1 MFVPPLPLFRLLIMD
16 GIWSTTCYSEATIIP
31 RQAVWGYMFG
41 LFKVVELGD
50 TAFIVL
56 RKTPLSFLHW
66 YHHMTVFVFCWYT
79 LIDPT
84 PVTQWFGVMNYTIHT
99 VMYTYYAF
107 KASGWRIPSRVA
119 LVVTLMQ
126 LSQMFVGVIINV
138 IAYVQRGGSCKV
150 RVDLF
155 QAAAIM
161 YVSYAILFMNFL
173 YHRYIKKKL

>member
-1 MFVPPLPLFRLLIMD
+1 
-16 GIWSTTCYSEATIIP
+16 
-31 RQAVWGYMFG
+31 
-41 LFKVVELGD
+41 
-50 TAFIVL
+50 
-56 RKTPLSFLHW
+56 
-66 YHHMTVFVFCWYT
+66 MTVFVFCWYT

-138 IAYVQRGGSCKV
+138 MAYVQRGGSCKV

-155 QAAAIM
+155 QAAAVI